1 VNDKSIFRFCFLA
14 LILVSI
20 SFPVSDLSKAMLL
33 ARSDRDKVSPIK
45 LIENTL
51 ENFNKKELLV
61 KQDLNDYSVEK
72 IYSEKYIKNGVMAR
86 LIFTKFHDN
95 SFYFAGR
102 VSDKFRDEILDLSG
116 DLLWTTL
123 PQPLLDILNVD
134 IDKKQ
139 FKFSLQDAWVHYS
152 FGNLM
157 SGYKTGTMFAQ
168 GLYIFGLFFPIIY
181 FGMCF
186 LMFAA
191 LDLFS
196 YTRLKGSKEISIIGL
211 LLVSSFFI
219 SGITAESLFIIFVSY
234 TRTLF
239 QTIFLYF
246 ILIRVFKFISNL
258 YNLNSS
264 ANKSSQLVD

>member
-1 VNDKSIFRFCFLA
+1 VNDKLIFRFCFLA

-33 ARSDRDKVSPIK
+33 ARSDRGQVSPIK
-45 LIENTL
+45 LVEKTL

-61 KQDLNDYSVEK
+61 KQDLNDSRVEK
-72 IYSEKYIKNGVMAR
+72 IYSEKYLRNGVLAR
-86 LIFTKFHDN
+86 FVFTKFHDN
-95 SFYFAGR
+95 SFYFAGN
-102 VSDKFRDEILDLSG
+102 VSDKFRDDILDLSG
-116 DLLWTTL
+116 DLLWTTF
-123 PQPLLDILNVD
+123 PQPFLDFLNVD

-152 FGNLM
+152 FGYPM
-157 SGYKTGTMFAQ
+157 SGYKTGTVFAQ

-196 YTRLKGSKEISIIGL
+196 YTRLKGVTDISIIGM
-211 LLVSSFFI
+211 LLVTPFFI
-219 SGITAESLFIIFVSY
+219 FGITAESLFIIFVSY

-264 ANKSSQLVD
+264 ANKSSQQVD